1 MVDGAGFE
9 PAAST
14 MPTLRSSRLIY
25 PPIFDILNLTG
36 TLLSVMGKSFRQF
49 NVLKLTFGCMK
60 ETET

>member
-36 TLLSVMGKSFRQF
+36 TLLSVMGKSFPLF
-49 NVLKLTFGCMK
+49 GVLTLMFGCMK